1 MIKKQIGEITIEIVQ
16 GDITKQPDI
25 DAIVNAANAYLTA
38 GGGVSGAIH
47 RAAGPKLEKECK
59 KYAPI
64 KVGQA
69 VITKGYNLPNKYV
82 IHCLGPRY
90 GIDKPE
96 DKLLADCYINALKLA
111 EENKISS
118 IAFPAIST
126 GIFGYPIEEATKVV
140 FETIKSV
147 LPKFHQVKTIRFVLF
162 SAQDY
167 NIYVSFLETLK
178 LKD

>member
-47 RAAGPKLEKECK
+47 RAAGPELEKECR

-96 DKLLADCYINALKLA
+96 DKLLADCYMNALKLA

-147 LPKFHQVKTIRFVLF
+147 LPKLDYVKKIRFVLF
-162 SAQDY
+162 SKKDY
-167 NIYVSFLETLK
+167 DVYSLYLD
-178 LKD
+178 LLDL